1 MVRSSRAIDDLDI
14 PSIDVAP
21 NKANAPLIV
30 DAGVV
35 PPRNISRR
43 LPGGIRISSRFAAAS
58 TANNFA
64 LARFWI

>member
-35 PPRNISRR
+35 PPLPVASQHFQAIARRDTNIFKICRR
-43 LPGGIRISSRFAAAS
+43 VDCQ
-58 TANNFA
+58 
-64 LARFWI
+64 